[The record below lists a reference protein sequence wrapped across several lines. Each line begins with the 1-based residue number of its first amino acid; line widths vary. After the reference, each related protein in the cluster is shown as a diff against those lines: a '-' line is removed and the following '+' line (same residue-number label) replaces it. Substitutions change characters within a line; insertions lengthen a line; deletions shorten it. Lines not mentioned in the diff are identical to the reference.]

1 MPKPKRE
8 LKFEAVEG
16 YCISTFTLTRSENQ
30 SPKKELEEPALEAF
44 ALPIFE
50 KVSFILFI
58 YYYFFSTFERSRS
71 RKGGVSHGPVP
82 RSHAIQLPRKV
93 RM

>member
-1 MPKPKRE
+1 MEGKAASPICNSSFRAMPKPKRE

-16 YCISTFTLTRSENQ
+16 YWISTFPLTRSENQ

-50 KVSFILFI
+50 KV
-58 YYYFFSTFERSRS
+58 FFFFDFRTLSLT
-71 RKGGVSHGPVP
+71 
-82 RSHAIQLPRKV
+82 
-93 RM
+93 